1 MLMKKYCYLFLLF
14 CFCFSVCQPLSVEAQ
29 EVVQKKSIRI
39 EVKNERLPEVFKR
52 LEKESGY
59 KIMFTYDDVNHL
71 NVSGTIDSSDIKVV
85 MNMIIGDKPL
95 DYRID
100 GQFIY
105 VTLRERE
112 KKANNE
118 LQKEILLRG
127 SVKDMDGLPLPGV
140 AVQVKG
146 TTQGVSTDM
155 DGEYYIM
162 IKGVEKPVLVFS
174 FVGMETQ
181 EVPFEKGKHRI
192 NVVLK
197 EAQQML
203 DQVVV
208 TGIFKKSKESYTGA
222 VSVITEEEL
231 KMVGNK
237 NLLVSIGNID
247 PAFNMLVNNEFG
259 SDPNHLPNI
268 QIRGAANLPTL
279 ENLQD
284 ETSTDIN
291 TPLIIMDGFEIDLQ
305 RLIDLNTDEVA
316 SITLLKDGSATA
328 IYGSRGANGV
338 IVVTT
343 KEPEAGKLKI
353 TYNGSL
359 NIEAPDLSD
368 YNLLNARDKLEL
380 ERKLGY
386 YESSNLSLDMI
397 LKNKYAE
404 RLTNVERGVDTDW
417 LSKPLRT
424 GVGQRHSVRLEGGDN
439 AFRYAASLQYNDLK
453 GVMKKSDR
461 KSINGGITLSYYHK
475 NVVFRN
481 DLSIG
486 VTNSKDSPYGS
497 FSDYTL
503 LNPYWK
509 PYDDNGNLIKI
520 FDDNIEFYDG
530 FGKLPK
536 NPLYNATLNTRSE
549 DKYTQIINNFSIE
562 WRPFDGFIA
571 RGSVGI
577 SSQNS
582 ESDDYKP
589 ATHTDF
595 EADRYQT
602 PEGAFKKGNYYYN
615 TGKNFNYDLAL
626 NLSYSNIFSDRHW
639 VYAGFNM
646 DIESRKSRNY
656 RFGAEGFLDE
666 SLDFMG
672 SALQYVEGGKPSGSE
687 ALTRR
692 IGFVGN
698 LNYSYDNR
706 YYMDLAF
713 RTDGSSQFGKDKRFA
728 PFYSVGMGWNMEREK
743 FMKNLTFI
751 NRLKLRASYGQAG
764 SQNFS
769 AYQAQAIYNYYSSDS
784 YYQWIGAYQT
794 ALENANLE
802 WQIKDKYNAGI
813 EVELFDRRLNF
824 MADVYMEKTSNLL
837 SSLDLPLSNGFTS
850 YTANIGKKEDK
861 GFELKATAFV
871 IRDTKRRIMWSLTGS
886 MIHNKD
892 KIIELSP
899 ALKKKYDELLSEG
912 KTLPNTILREGDS
925 QNTIY
930 AVRSLGIDPS
940 TGRELFLDKNGEVTY
955 TWSAND
961 RVACGV
967 NQPKYRGNLS
977 SMFRWK
983 DLVVNVSF
991 AYRLGGQLYNST
1003 LLSKIEGA
1011 DKRYNVD
1018 ERVYNDRWQN
1028 PGDKT
1033 FFKSLYDESN
1043 TNVTSRFIQ
1052 DERTLS
1058 CQNVHISY
1066 NIQNNEWLKK
1076 NLGVKSLTVGGN
1088 FSDLFYISSVKQERG
1103 LSYPYSRRFSFTLG
1117 LQF

>member
-1 MLMKKYCYLFLLF
+1 MKNSCLLFLLF
-14 CFCFSVCQPLSVEAQ
+14 YIFCSVGYPVAAEAQ
-29 EVVQKKSIRI
+29 EVVQKKNIRL

-71 NVSGTIDSSDIKVV
+71 KVDKVIESSDIKKV
-85 MNMIIGDKPL
+85 MDLIIGNQPL

-100 GQFIY
+100 GQYIY
-105 VTLRERE
+105 VTLRESE
-112 KKANNE
+112 KKLNVDK
-118 LQKEILLRG
+118 QKEILLRG
-127 SVKDMDGLPLPGV
+127 SVKDIDGLPLPGV

-162 IKGVEKPVLVFS
+162 VKGVEKPVLVFS

-181 EVPFEKGKHRI
+181 EISFTKGKHRI
-192 NVVLK
+192 DVVLK
-197 EAQQML
+197 ETQQML
-203 DQVVV
+203 EQVVV
-208 TGIFKKSKESYTGA
+208 TGIFKKNKESYTGA

-247 PAFNMLVNNEFG
+247 PSFNMLVNNEFG
-259 SDPNHLPNI
+259 SDPNHLPDI

-386 YESSNLSLDMI
+386 YESTNLSLDMI

-404 RLTNVERGVDTDW
+404 RLADVERGVDTDW

-439 AFRYAASLQYNDLK
+439 SFRYAASLQYNDVK
-453 GVMKKSDR
+453 GVMKESDR

-475 NVVFRN
+475 NVIFRN

-509 PYDDNGNLIKI
+509 PYDDNGNLVKI
-520 FDDNIEFYDG
+520 FDDNIEFYGG
-530 FGKLPK
+530 FSKLPK

-595 EADRYQT
+595 EAERYQT
-602 PEGAFKKGNYYYN
+602 AEGIFKKGSYQYN
-615 TGKNFNYDLAL
+615 TGKNFNYNLAL
-626 NLSYSNIFSDRHW
+626 NLSYSNIFADKHW

-666 SLDFMG
+666 SVDFIG
-672 SALQYVEGGKPSGSE
+672 SALQYMEGGKPSGSE

-698 LNYSYDNR
+698 
-706 YYMDLAF
+706 
-713 RTDGSSQFGKDKRFA
+713 
-728 PFYSVGMGWNMEREK
+728 
-743 FMKNLTFI
+743 
-751 NRLKLRASYGQAG
+751 
-764 SQNFS
+764 
-769 AYQAQAIYNYYSSDS
+769 
-784 YYQWIGAYQT
+784 
-794 ALENANLE
+794 
-802 WQIKDKYNAGI
+802 
-813 EVELFDRRLNF
+813 
-824 MADVYMEKTSNLL
+824 
-837 SSLDLPLSNGFTS
+837 
-850 YTANIGKKEDK
+850 
-861 GFELKATAFV
+861 
-871 IRDTKRRIMWSLTGS
+871 
-886 MIHNKD
+886 
-892 KIIELSP
+892 
-899 ALKKKYDELLSEG
+899 
-912 KTLPNTILREGDS
+912 
-925 QNTIY
+925 
-930 AVRSLGIDPS
+930 
-940 TGRELFLDKNGEVTY
+940 
-955 TWSAND
+955 
-961 RVACGV
+961 V
-967 NQPKYRGNLS
+967 N
-977 SMFRWK
+977 
-983 DLVVNVSF
+983 
-991 AYRLGGQLYNST
+991 
-1003 LLSKIEGA
+1003 
-1011 DKRYNVD
+1011 
-1018 ERVYNDRWQN
+1018 
-1028 PGDKT
+1028 
-1033 FFKSLYDESN
+1033 
-1043 TNVTSRFIQ
+1043 
-1052 DERTLS
+1052 
-1058 CQNVHISY
+1058 
-1066 NIQNNEWLKK
+1066 
-1076 NLGVKSLTVGGN
+1076 
-1088 FSDLFYISSVKQERG
+1088 
-1103 LSYPYSRRFSFTLG
+1103 
-1117 LQF
+1117 